1 MHNKEELA
9 TLWACDDGELPTT
22 YLVHP
27 LGALFKSL
35 MVWDMIEERL
45 LSSKGRKLKWIKST
59 LSSLPI
65 YFVFHFVFLGKVSFR
80 LEKIQRDFF
89 AGVEPLRTSFIW

>member
-1 MHNKEELA
+1 M
-9 TLWACDDGELPTT
+9 WACEVGELPTT

-65 YFVFHFVFLGKVSFR
+65 YFVFHFVFLGKVSSDLRRFKEISL
-80 LEKIQRDFF
+80 LEWS
-89 AGVEPLRTSFIW
+89 P

>member
-1 MHNKEELA
+1 MEELA
-9 TLWACDDGELPTT
+9 TLWACEVGELPTT

-45 LSSKGRKLKWIKST
+45 LSSKGRRLKWIKST

-65 YFVFHFVFLGKVSFR
+65 YFVF
-80 LEKIQRDFF
+80 
-89 AGVEPLRTSFIW
+89 